1 MMTDPLAAV
10 SPRYGRGSLADI
22 LPGTLAALDGRPGPA
37 ALAGLMDGPLA
48 GVRRVAILLVDGLGW
63 HQMPLVAAR
72 GTTFAEIT
80 AGRLGTSGVL
90 TAGFPSTTPTSLVSL
105 GAGVAPGAHGILG
118 FTLRIPGTDRVLNH
132 VRWANGVRWADG
144 VRCADE
150 PDPLVWQPVA
160 TQFDLAAAAGTTVRV
175 VSRPEF
181 AGSGLTVAAYGS
193 APFRAAATAEELA
206 TVMLTEL
213 SAAPA
218 PALVYGY
225 HPDLDKAGHLY
236 GVASAQWRA
245 EAAVVD
251 RLVTRLADGLAADTA
266 LIVTADHGQLDVPM
280 AGRIDCDADPRLGA
294 GVEVVSGEP
303 RVRYLH
309 ARPGAVGDVAAAWRE
324 ILGEAA
330 SVVARDE
337 AIAAGWFGPIPEA
350 HLQRIGDVVVACRD
364 RHVVL
369 ASRREPELLSRFIG
383 FHGSTT
389 AAEMEIPLVIIRPV
403 G

>member
-1 MMTDPLAAV
+1 MTSDPLAAV
-10 SPRYGRGSLADI
+10 PPRYGRGSLADV
-22 LPGTLAALDGRPGPA
+22 LPGTLAALDGRTGPT
-37 ALAGLMDGPLA
+37 ALSGLMDGPLA
-48 GVRRVAILLVDGLGW
+48 GIRRVALLLVDGLGW
-63 HQMPLVAAR
+63 HQMPLLAAR
-72 GTTFAEIT
+72 GTTFAEIA
-80 AGRLGTSGVL
+80 AGRLGTGGVL

-118 FTLRIPGTDRVLNH
+118 FTLRVPGTDRVLNH
-132 VRWANGVRWADG
+132 VRW
-144 VRCADE
+144 ADE

-160 TQFDLAAAAGTTVRV
+160 TQFDLAAATGTTVRV

-193 APFRAAATAEELA
+193 APFRPAGTAEELA
-206 TVMLTEL
+206 TVMLAEL

-236 GVASAQWRA
+236 GVESAEWRA
-245 EAAVVD
+245 QAVVVD
-251 RLVTRLADGLAADTA
+251 RLVTRLVDGLAPDSA
-266 LIVTADHGQLDVPM
+266 LIVTADHGQLDVP
-280 AGRIDCDADPRLGA
+280 ATHRIDCDADPRLGA
-294 GVEVVSGEP
+294 GVEVISGEP

-309 ARPGAVGDVAAAWRE
+309 ARAGAGGDVMAAWQE
-324 ILGEAA
+324 ILGDAA
-330 SVVARDE
+330 AVVSRDE

-364 RHVVL
+364 RYVVL
-369 ASRREPELLSRFIG
+369 ATRREPELLSRFIG

-389 AAEMEIPLVIIRPV
+389 AAEMEIPLVIIRPA